1 MSDDERKSRPHV
13 NILGIII
20 LGIIILI
27 LFKVDIKSKI
37 ESPEFK
43 KNITYIETK
52 AKDFWQKYIVMPT
65 KTKAGEVFIDATNKG
80 LGEIQDNCTKN
91 VLKEDQTTNT
101 NN

>member
-1 MSDDERKSRPHV
+1 MSDDERKSRTH
-13 NILGIII
+13 IHLGGIII
-20 LGIIILI
+20 LIIIVLI

-37 ESPEFK
+37 ESPELQ
-43 KNITYIETK
+43 KNITYIETQ
-52 AKDFWQKYIVMPT
+52 AKDFWQEYIVSPA

-80 LGEIQDNCTKN
+80 LSEVQNNFTKN